1 MKRLIMI
8 VAPLALVLALAGGGI
23 YFLLNSGGLR
33 IEIGAPG
40 AEVNAAA
47 AADHAPAK
55 PEVERNLELPY
66 AMGILYPTRERVV
79 NLADTGAF
87 RYLKIQVVLEL
98 AEPKAKPE
106 QLKGDAYKKKQEE
119 VSKDMAAR
127 SALIEDQLTTILT
140 SKTSAQLM
148 TPEGKAA
155 LRKEMM
161 EKLRPLVGEYKL
173 LGVYFTQFIIQ

>member
-1 MKRLIMI
+1 MKRLILMA
-8 VAPLALVLALAGGGI
+8 VPLVLVLALAGGGVV
-23 YFLLNSGGLR
+23 FLVQSGGLR

-40 AEVNAAA
+40 AEATAAVSE
-47 AADHAPAK
+47 HAVVKSEA
-55 PEVERNLELPY
+55 ERNLELPY
-66 AMGILYPTRERVV
+66 AVGILYPTRERVV
-79 NLADTGAF
+79 NLADSGAF

-106 QLKGDAYKKKQEE
+106 QLKGDAYKKKQDELA
-119 VSKDMAAR
+119 KDMAAR